1 VLPDGIDLV
10 RGKKIERVAGLALR
24 REAAAA
30 ERVVVDLGAGDGRWI
45 FRIARAHPAWF
56 CVGVDANAAGMRET
70 ARRAGRKP
78 ARGGAPNAWFL
89 RAMVAA
95 LPAALEGLADEVHV
109 HLPWGSLLRA
119 VVAPEPE
126 TLRRIARLCRS
137 GATVCVRVNASI
149 LDDPA
154 VVARLSL
161 PAAGKQSLEARLTA
175 AYAAAGIQVAIT
187 QTDLDL
193 ATSWARRLGAGR
205 PMRVLAIDGTVIDP
219 RGNEW
224 PHGGVEAVRWYK
236 YSRSE
241 VPDEA

>member
-1 VLPDGIDLV
+1 
-10 RGKKIERVAGLALR
+10 
-24 REAAAA
+24 
-30 ERVVVDLGAGDGRWI
+30 
-45 FRIARAHPAWF
+45 
-56 CVGVDANAAGMRET
+56 
-70 ARRAGRKP
+70 
-78 ARGGAPNAWFL
+78 
-89 RAMVAA
+89 
-95 LPAALEGLADEVHV
+95 VHV

-119 VVAPEPE
+119 VVEPE
-126 TLRRIARLCRS
+126 TLRRIARLSRS
-137 GATVCVRVNASI
+137 GAAVCVRVNASI

-154 VVARLSL
+154 VVMRLSL

-187 QTDLDL
+187 QADLDM

-224 PHGGVEAVRWYK
+224 PHGGVEAVGWYK
-236 YSRSE
+236 YPRTE